1 MQLFNGIHFL
11 QNQVNNLFA
20 KQEPWKIV
28 MITTS
33 SVLSAVWLYQVFSK
47 DECKLCETETKVQ
60 QLYNMQLN

>member
-47 DECKLCETETKVQ
+47 DECEFCAIETKVQ